1 MKLSTDK
8 KQIKDYSA
16 GRCKMI
22 GHLVKEVLTDK
33 QCRKKS
39 IISNII
45 QKEPLLFKNFLYAM
59 KNHDSNGIH
68 LLWKSGEEAKLLVES
83 VISITANKDLEI
95 EEEADP
101 DGVLSSFTLDITAP
115 LSHNLIIDE
124 IVNEKIF
131 KHGLKT
137 SFYKVLDQDVKKVL
151 LRKTGFI
158 AEDKYLL
165 TV

>member
-1 MKLSTDK
+1 MCEDIDEVNFHNMSTHKKYTEENTIKEGVTSRTFNYHFSLDTSNRKIRKFLKLSTDK

-45 QKEPLLFKNFLYAM
+45 QKEPLLYKSFLQTM

-68 LLWKSGEEAKLLVES
+68 LLWKWCSLKFQLGYHCSTES
-83 VISITANKDLEI
+83 
-95 EEEADP
+95 
-101 DGVLSSFTLDITAP
+101 
-115 LSHNLIIDE
+115 
-124 IVNEKIF
+124 
-131 KHGLKT
+131 
-137 SFYKVLDQDVKKVL
+137 
-151 LRKTGFI
+151 
-158 AEDKYLL
+158 
-165 TV
+165 